1 MPPLVSPWNE
11 FQGTSTEIQYWWHI
25 TIQIRVVLVIG
36 WSKFPMQQDQS
47 EALQYGVST
56 LVSQT
61 SFHGENQ
68 MTAVFSGY
76 VRWYQLCTKEL
87 LISYSASSKSGQIQ
101 FLTLYLQSLEHHIL
115 VIILQRGEVI
125 MSCCHGSKIF
135 WMTTNQKIKSS
146 EHSTSRSVGSDGN
159 SPQLT
164 TIFPEDAMSRSE
176 VSDGSAPQLT
186 SSLPSCVNNTASPHG
201 LWVNSPFGI
210 RPHGLLTQSQFGL
223 EE

>member
-125 MSCCHGSKIF
+125 MSCCHGSKISGWQQTKKLSLQSIQLAGQWGVMAIHPSLPPF
-135 WMTTNQKIKSS
+135 SQRMLWADQ
-146 EHSTSRSVGSDGN
+146 RSVMV
-159 SPQLT
+159 LHH
-164 TIFPEDAMSRSE
+164 
-176 VSDGSAPQLT
+176 
-186 SSLPSCVNNTASPHG
+186 SLPAVS
-201 LWVNSPFGI
+201 
-210 RPHGLLTQSQFGL
+210 LLV
-223 EE
+223 